1 MVAAALLDQALL
13 SRSSVHLSWAMSVKC
28 VMELRRGDLF
38 AAVRFGERGASAD
51 AQSVSP
57 LTWNAR
63 IGLAEALLEIGEPQ
77 RCRAQLLTGG
87 GAPLT
92 PPFPLYEPLYFE
104 LLLQAELALGELERA
119 GELAEQAVQ
128 AAARLQPLRAPLAQA
143 TRARARVLLE
153 RSEATR
159 AAEQAL
165 LSVRAAEAAG
175 ALVETGRSR
184 LLAGSA
190 LAAGGQREPAV
201 AELQRAHSELA
212 DCGANRYR
220 DEAARELRKLGH
232 VPRVA
237 PGRGL
242 DAGPLPALSSRELQ
256 VVERLAAGM
265 TNRQI
270 AEELFLSVRTVDR
283 HTARIYEKLGVSSRA
298 AAASEFERARAA
310 GV

>member
-1 MVAAALLDQALL
+1 MSVTEKSRKQEVSGLSSQALSSPSCRRNGRRF
-13 SRSSVHLSWAMSVKC
+13 SR
-28 VMELRRGDLF
+28 
-38 AAVRFGERGASAD
+38 ER
-51 AQSVSP
+51 
-57 LTWNAR
+57 
-63 IGLAEALLEIGEPQ
+63 
-77 RCRAQLLTGG
+77 
-87 GAPLT
+87 
-92 PPFPLYEPLYFE
+92 
-104 LLLQAELALGELERA
+104 
-119 GELAEQAVQ
+119 
-128 AAARLQPLRAPLAQA
+128 
-143 TRARARVLLE
+143 
-153 RSEATR
+153 
-159 AAEQAL
+159 
-165 LSVRAAEAAG
+165 
-175 ALVETGRSR
+175 
-184 LLAGSA
+184 
-190 LAAGGQREPAV
+190 
-201 AELQRAHSELA
+201 A

-220 DEAARELRKLGH
+220 DEAARELRKLGD